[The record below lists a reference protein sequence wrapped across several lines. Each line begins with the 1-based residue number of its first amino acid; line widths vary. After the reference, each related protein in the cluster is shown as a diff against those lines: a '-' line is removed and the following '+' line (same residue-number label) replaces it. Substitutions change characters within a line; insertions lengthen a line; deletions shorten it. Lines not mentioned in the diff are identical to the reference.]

1 MTEDP
6 TVGADMTAEEENAQR
21 NRRSKQKPNGAS
33 RLRGSAASGAKGSD
47 QEKSADPLNDL
58 LERSKDDPGG
68 PFEAEEISLLK
79 SMAGTKPA
87 DFERFWARLKSETKV
102 RCGRLEEML
111 KESSADGG
119 DRVAGRPITFDEIEP
134 WPDAVYG
141 AELLIEVAVAIRSYV
156 VMDPHPCDAAALWA
170 LFTHIHDLRDYAPL
184 LIVKSPMR
192 RCGKTKLQEVLT
204 LLTPRPRP
212 MSGVTAPLLAR
223 LIEKH
228 RPTLFI
234 DEYDAISRSDKEMAE
249 GLRGQLNSSF
259 NRRSAAVLK
268 LVPMPGNGWEE
279 REFSTWAPTCI
290 AGIGVVPDT
299 IEDRSVI
306 IELTRKLR
314 DEKVRRLR
322 GKDGDDLV
330 VLARKIARWVRDNEC
345 RLRDVEPSTPAALN
359 DRQADAWD
367 PLLAIADVAGGD
379 WPKRARRTALA
390 LCQADEADA
399 AERDVGIMLLMDI
412 RDIFNREFPPDDPD
426 RGEERKG
433 RPDDGP
439 RLSSKRLLD
448 ELLALEERP
457 WIAFGK
463 LKKPMTGMGL
473 ASLLR
478 PYGVRSRT
486 ARIDGAG
493 LARGYFLR
501 SFDDAFARYLT
512 THPSPG
518 RNVGTNAE
526 NTRENGISEVVTNEM
541 RYGSENAGNP
551 SNSGVCSG
559 VTAQREG
566 KRGEAG
572 KTATEA
578 ALVMDRKEG
587 VIPLAENESGE
598 RTLDNTRKW
607 IGEL

>member
-1 MTEDP
+1 MTEDA

-21 NRRSKQKPNGAS
+21 NRRCKRKPTGAS
-33 RLRGSAASGAKGSD
+33 RPRGFAASGANGSG
-47 QEKSADPLNDL
+47 QSADPLNDL
-58 LERSKDDPGG
+58 LERSKDDSGA
-68 PFEAEEISLLK
+68 PFEAEEIFLLR

-102 RCGRLEEML
+102 RCGRLEEVL
-111 KESSADGG
+111 KESSPDGG
-119 DRVAGRPITFDEIEP
+119 GDGAAGRRVTFDEIEP
-134 WPDAVYG
+134 WPDAVDG
-141 AELLIEVAVAIRSYV
+141 AELLTEVAVAIRSYV
-156 VMDPHPCDAAALWA
+156 VMDPHQCDAAALLA
-170 LFTHIHDLRDYAPL
+170 LFTHVHDLRDYAPL

-192 RCGKTKLQEVLT
+192 RCGKTKLQEMLA

-234 DEYDAISRSDKEMAE
+234 DEYDAISHGDKEMAE
-249 GLRGQLNSSF
+249 SLRGQLNSSF

-268 LVPMPGNGWEE
+268 LVSMPGNGWEE

-290 AGIGVVPDT
+290 AGIGAVPDT
-299 IEDRSVI
+299 IEDRSII

-330 VLARKIARWVRDNEC
+330 VLARKIARWVRDNER

-379 WPKRARRTALA
+379 WPKRARGTALA

-399 AERDVGIMLLMDI
+399 AERDVRIMMLMDI
-412 RDIFNREFPPDDPD
+412 RDIFNREFPPDHPD

-439 RLSSKRLLD
+439 RLSSKRLLE

-463 LKKPMTGMGL
+463 VKKPMTGMGL

-478 PYGVRSRT
+478 PYRVHSRT
-486 ARIDGAG
+486 ARVDGAG
-493 LARGYFLR
+493 LAKAYFLR

-512 THPSPG
+512 SPPLQ
-518 RNVGTNAE
+518 
-526 NTRENGISEVVTNEM
+526 VVTSEQMRRTLGKMGFLKSEQTKCVTSLEM
-541 RYGSENAGNP
+541 PETPAIPGFVLALRL
-551 SNSGVCSG
+551 SG
-559 VTAQREG
+559 RG
-566 KRGEAG
+566 KGG
-572 KTATEA
+572 
-578 ALVMDRKEG
+578 RKEK
-587 VIPLAENESGE
+587 PPPKP
-598 RTLDNTRKW
+598 RK
-607 IGEL
+607 